1 MSDLGAMLSGGK
13 GFMPDTRFAALRGIE
28 DDLPA
33 PMSVMRVRFG
43 TDASIALHDMA
54 PASGDQD
61 THARPDPIEQARD
74 QAYAQG
80 WADAH
85 EAAQQAAAQADEA
98 RGRME
103 TTFHRLDGELAE
115 QFRQR
120 LMETVIALCES
131 CLAPLALDKDA
142 LTRRIE
148 QAAAM
153 FSRADDDRVIRL
165 HPDDLAAIR
174 ARLPNDWD
182 VQGDPAMERGAI
194 RVESR
199 SGGAETGGAEDGP
212 QQWRRAI
219 VEALDVG
226 GVE

>member
-1 MSDLGAMLSGGK
+1 MSDLGAMLAGGAS
-13 GFMPDTRFAALRGIE
+13 FTPDARFAALHGIE
-28 DDLPA
+28 DTLPT
-33 PMSVMRVRFG
+33 PLSVMRMRFVK
-43 TDASIALHDMA
+43 DASQQALPVFAEPDDHA
-54 PASGDQD
+54 P
-61 THARPDPIEQARD
+61 PDPVEEARD

-80 WADAH
+80 WADAQ
-85 EAAQQAAAQADEA
+85 EAAQQTAAQADEA

-103 TTFHRLDGELAE
+103 TVFHRLDGELAE

-120 LMETVIALCES
+120 LMETVIALCER

-142 LTRRIE
+142 LMRRVE
-148 QAAAM
+148 AAAAM
-153 FSRADDDRVIRL
+153 FNRADDDRVIRL
-165 HPDDLAAIR
+165 NPEDLAAIR

-199 SGGAETGGAEDGP
+199 STGLEAGGAEDGP

-226 GVE
+226 GLD